1 VFAHCVGE
9 VAKTEAGEITVQCES
24 DGHLYEARSDSLAS
38 AFPPVAAAS
47 YSLS

>member
-1 VFAHCVGE
+1 
-9 VAKTEAGEITVQCES
+9 
-24 DGHLYEARSDSLAS
+24 LYEARSDSLAS